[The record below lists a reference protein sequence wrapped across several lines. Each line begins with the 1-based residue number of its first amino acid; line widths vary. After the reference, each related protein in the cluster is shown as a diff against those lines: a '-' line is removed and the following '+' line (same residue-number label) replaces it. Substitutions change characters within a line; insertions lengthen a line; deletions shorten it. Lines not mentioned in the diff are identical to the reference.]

1 MSILTGKELVA
12 KIQED
17 NKPLFEASKMN
28 IRHWFNDPARTK
40 EEYLL
45 HFQGRLAN
53 EYMNMVGVADAIA
66 NLPTSA
72 PAEEMLLL
80 TKQAQDEANHFRLVK
95 EVLEHIT
102 GAEVNTQEYLDRE
115 FSRKSNDKGA
125 ATMKSYETDTD
136 EVALAVY
143 QLVAEGRASTSW
155 LTMSEIGAYDSF
167 VADKY
172 NRIGKDEAFHANI
185 GALRLERLQDADP
198 TVADRALAMAAKMR
212 KELYNIIVG
221 NTCDSPGARELAATA
236 YGW

>member
-12 KIQED
+12 KIQAD
-17 NKPLFEASKMN
+17 NKPLFEASMMN

-40 EEYLL
+40 EEYIL

-53 EYMNMVGVADAIA
+53 EYMNMIGISDAIA
-66 NLPTSA
+66 HLPTSA
-72 PAEEMLLL
+72 PTEEMLLL
-80 TKQAQDEANHFRLVK
+80 TKQAQDEAVHFRLVK

-102 GAEVNTQEYLDRE
+102 GEEVNTQEYLDRE
-115 FSRKSNDKGA
+115 FSRKTNDKGA
-125 ATMKSYETDTD
+125 AALKSYDVAND
-136 EVALAVY
+136 EVALAIY

-172 NRIGKDEAFHANI
+172 KKIGKDEAFHSNI
-185 GALRLERLQDADP
+185 GAIRLERLQDADP
-198 TVADRALAMAAKMR
+198 LVADRAIELAANMR